1 MASILRDGPAAKA
14 AAASPPESLASS
26 PVLPVLERIASFA
39 VRLLDLPVAIVA
51 LADGT
56 RAAAGEAEA
65 WRSRL
70 EAPIARTLCHLTVLS
85 GRPLVIADA
94 RSHPLVAE
102 HPMLWMGEVAYV
114 GVPVRGPEGDVL
126 GCLSCL
132 HDHPRAWTDEEVQ
145 TISHLGWLASAAL
158 AAAADRPAGGG
169 GALRR
174 GRRLS
179 ARMLEKAVETM
190 QLGVTITDATG
201 RIIYTNPAEA
211 RIHGYGMDELVGR
224 HARIFAPPEH
234 AKPIALDE
242 MAGVTSWS
250 RETTNVRKDGSVF
263 PVLLRSD
270 VVTDTQGRPMGI
282 VTCCED
288 VSHRK
293 QLERQLLRSA
303 FYDPLTGLPNRGL
316 FMHRLERAVEGAR
329 RGNRGFAVLAVGIDA
344 VKLVGD
350 SLGPQAADDL
360 LSAAAGRLQTRVR
373 GDTMVARL
381 GHDEF
386 AVLLDDLDGFVDAAR
401 VATRIQD
408 AVSAPFE
415 VAGTEVF
422 STASVGIAHSITRYE
437 HAEDVTRDALIAMAR
452 SREAG
457 QGQYEVF
464 DQAMHAQALGRLR
477 METDLR
483 RALERGELRV
493 HYHPIV
499 MLQTGRIA
507 GFEALVRWQHPELGL
522 ILPDDFIP
530 LAEETGLIVPIGL
543 WVLREAC
550 QQIARLQ
557 EGAGRDRQVTVA
569 VNLSVKQLGQ
579 PDLVERVAEVLGE
592 TGIDPVLLK
601 LEITESVIMHNPEG
615 VTDVLHRLKA
625 LGLQL
630 YIDDFGTGYSSLHY
644 LHRLPLDALKIDRS
658 FLSGHSGGPNLQL
671 VRAIVAMAHAL
682 DVVVV
687 TEGVESAEL
696 LHEMRSLRCE
706 YGQGFFFSRPLD
718 PADAE
723 LLCATDPVW

>member
-1 MASILRDGPAAKA
+1 MVSILRDDPAAKA
-14 AAASPPESLASS
+14 AAPSPPEFLAPSS
-26 PVLPVLERIASFA
+26 VHPVLERIAAFA

-56 RAAAGEAEA
+56 RAVAGQADG

-85 GRPLVIADA
+85 GRPLVIEDA
-94 RSHPLVAE
+94 RTHPLVAE
-102 HPMLWMGEVAYV
+102 NPLLWMGEVAYV
-114 GVPVRGPEGDVL
+114 GVPVRGPEGEVL
-126 GCLSCL
+126 GCLSCV
-132 HDHPRAWTDEEVQ
+132 HDRPRRWTEDEVQ
-145 TISHLGWLASAAL
+145 TLSHLGWLASAAL
-158 AAAADRPAGGG
+158 AATAERPAGDGG
-169 GALRR
+169 KRR

-179 ARMLEKAVETM
+179 TRMLEKAVETM
-190 QLGVTITDATG
+190 QLGVTITDVAG
-201 RIIYTNPAEA
+201 RIVYTNPAEA
-211 RIHGYGMDELVGR
+211 RIHGYGMEELLGR

-234 AKPIALDE
+234 AKPIAVDE

-270 VVTDTQGRPMGI
+270 VVSDAQGRPVGI

-316 FMHRLERAVEGAR
+316 FTHRLERAVEGAR
-329 RGNRGFAVLAVGIDA
+329 RGNQGFAVLAVGIDA
-344 VKLVGD
+344 VKLVAD

-360 LSAAAGRLQTRVR
+360 LAAAAGRVQTRLR

-401 VATRIQD
+401 VATRLQE
-408 AVSAPFE
+408 AAAEPFE
-415 VAGTEVF
+415 VGGTEVF
-422 STASVGIAHSITRYE
+422 STASVGIAHSSTRYE
-437 HAEDVTRDALIAMAR
+437 HAEDVIRDALIAMAR

-464 DQAMHAQALGRLR
+464 DQGMHAQALGRLR

-483 RALERGELRV
+483 RAMERGELRV

-499 MLQTGRIA
+499 TLQTGRIA

-550 QQIARLQ
+550 LQLSRLRD
-557 EGAGRDRQVTVA
+557 GAGRERGVTVA
-569 VNLSVKQLGQ
+569 VNLSVKQLAQ
-579 PDLVERVAEVLGE
+579 PDLVERVAEVLAE
-592 TGIDPVLLK
+592 TGIDPGLLK

-615 VTDVLHRLKA
+615 VTEVLHSLKA

-658 FLSGHSGGPNLQL
+658 FLSGHAGKPNLQL

-687 TEGVESAEL
+687 TEGVETAEL